1 MPTITVTTP
10 AEVGSGSFALAAN
23 TEHVIDF
30 NTDLRQVE
38 IGVVDPTAVVW
49 VSVNGVAA
57 TTSNNKHCYPLPPLT
72 GTVNLDVPTSGNT
85 KVRLITT
92 GTCATTWVV
101 RADQWDVNQV

>member
-10 AEVGSGSFALAAN
+10 AEIGSGSFALTAN

-30 NTDLRQVE
+30 TSDLRQVE

-57 TTSNNKHCYPLPPLT
+57 TAGGKHCYPLPAVT
-72 GTVNLDVPTSGNT
+72 GTRKLDIPTQGNT